1 MRSGDATDGSAAL
14 APEGAV
20 VKGGGRREIILRVAM
35 AAVLAP
41 LGLWVVYAGGLPL
54 LLATAACGVVAA
66 FEWTRMAAQT
76 EITWARYGQYAALG
90 TAAAAAVFVAQYGIE
105 AVALAALAGCAVAC
119 GLALVG
125 KGSVSS
131 MAFGAIYTTL
141 PFGCSVWLREETVQ
155 GQWMLL
161 AVLGI
166 VWTTDIGAY
175 FAGRGFGGP
184 LLSPKDSPNKT
195 WNGAIGALVCAG
207 LAGAAVARAGGGDF
221 AHWLIFGLAL
231 SIVAQGGDLLE
242 SRFKRLYGVKDTSG
256 LIPGHGGVLDRLDGL
271 MAATVAA
278 ALIVR
283 FLPALA
289 PSLALAE
296 SQ

>member
-1 MRSGDATDGSAAL
+1 MRAG
-14 APEGAV
+14 
-20 VKGGGRREIILRVAM
+20 M
-35 AAVLAP
+35 AAILAP
-41 LGLWVVYAGGLPL
+41 LGLWAVYVGGWPL
-54 LLATAACGVVAA
+54 ILATAACGVVAG
-66 FEWTRMAAQT
+66 FEWTRMASQA
-76 EITWARYGQYAALG
+76 EIAWVRMAQYALLGATAAGAAYAGSQSIELVALVALG
-90 TAAAAAVFVAQYGIE
+90 GAVLAG
-105 AVALAALAGCAVAC
+105 ALAV
-119 GLALVG
+119 VG
-125 KGSVSS
+125 KGSLSS
-131 MAFGAIYTTL
+131 MAFGAIYTSL
-141 PFGCSVWLREETVQ
+141 PFGCFVWIRELAGQ
-155 GQWMLL
+155 GPWLL
-161 AVLGI
+161 MAILAI

-221 AHWLIFGLAL
+221 AHWLAFGLVL
-231 SIVAQGGDLLE
+231 SVVSQLGDLLE

-289 PSLALAE
+289 PSL
-296 SQ
+296 SVTGGQ